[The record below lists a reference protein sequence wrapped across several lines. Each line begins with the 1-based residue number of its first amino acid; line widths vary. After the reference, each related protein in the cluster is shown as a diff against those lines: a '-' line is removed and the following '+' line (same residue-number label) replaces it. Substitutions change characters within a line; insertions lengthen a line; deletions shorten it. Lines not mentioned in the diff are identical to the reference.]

1 MGKSKKKGFGIVA
14 KPGGDWADR
23 VRALQVP
30 WFYSW
35 GGETPVGVPSGVE
48 FVPMVWGW
56 YGRSAESTRRHY
68 PPRAPHA
75 APLLGFNE
83 PDGKE
88 QANLSVEAALAAWPT
103 LMETGRRLG
112 SPAAVHADK
121 AWMTQF
127 MAEANRRKYRVD
139 FITVHWYA
147 EPKVSSL
154 MAYLDR
160 VHSLYRKPIWV
171 TEFAA
176 ADWKATDPKSIRFT
190 PDETARFMRE
200 ALPALE
206 RTPYIERF
214 SWFSFR
220 DSDRHGAHSA
230 LFDAKGKL
238 TELGRLYA
246 DH

>member
-1 MGKSKKKGFGIVA
+1 
-14 KPGGDWADR
+14 
-23 VRALQVP
+23 
-30 WFYSW
+30 
-35 GGETPVGVPSGVE
+35 
-48 FVPMVWGW
+48 MVWGW
-56 YGRSAESTRRHY
+56 YGNSADWTRQHFPT
-68 PPRAPHA
+68 PPPPNA

-88 QANLSVEAALAAWPT
+88 QANLSVEAALAAWPA

-112 SPAAVHADK
+112 SPSAVHADK

-127 MAEANRRKYRVD
+127 MAEADRRKYRVD

-154 MAYLDR
+154 MAYLDKI
-160 VHSLYRKPIWV
+160 YRIYQKPLWV

-176 ADWKATDPKSIRFT
+176 ADWAATSPKNIRYT
-190 PDETARFMRE
+190 PEEVSRFMRE
-200 ALPALE
+200 LLPALE

-220 DSDRHGAHSA
+220 DDDKHGACSA

-238 TELGRLYA
+238 TELGRIYA